1 MQLLNLPSY
10 DLKTHEEDGKKY
22 IFDPFRSKYLVLT
35 PEENVRQHFARYLVE
50 ELSYPASL
58 MMSEYSLTL
67 NKMNKRCDLI
77 VFDRAGKPL
86 VLVECKAPEVKISQA
101 VFDQVARYNLVF
113 KVSYLMVSNGLKHY
127 CCKID
132 FDSGKID
139 FLKTMPSYGE
149 LTGSV

>member
-1 MQLLNLPSY
+1 MQILNLPPCEF
-10 DLKTHEEDGKKY
+10 KTRVENGRKY

-35 PEENVRQHFARYLVE
+35 PEENVRQHFARYLME
-50 ELSYPASL
+50 ELSYPGTL
-58 MMSEYSLTL
+58 MMSEHSLTL

-77 VFDRAGKPL
+77 VFDKSGAPL

-101 VFDQVARYNLVF
+101 VFDQVARYNQVF

-132 FDSGKID
+132 FATGKID
-139 FLKTMPSYGE
+139 FLKAMPTYEE
-149 LTGSV
+149 LI

>member
-1 MQLLNLPSY
+1 MEN
-10 DLKTHEEDGKKY
+10 GKKF
-22 IFDPFRSKYLVLT
+22 IFDTFRSKYLVLT
-35 PEENVRQHFARYLVE
+35 PEENVRQHFARYLID

-58 MMSEYSLTL
+58 MMSEHSLTL

-77 VFDRAGKPL
+77 VFHRSGDPL

-101 VFDQVARYNLVF
+101 VFDQVARYNQVF

-132 FDSGKID
+132 FSTGKID
-139 FLKTMPSYGE
+139 FLKAMPSYKD
-149 LTGSV
+149 LT

>member
-1 MQLLNLPSY
+1 MQILNLPPY
-10 DLKTHEEDGKKY
+10 DLKTRVENGKKY

-35 PEENVRQHFARYLVE
+35 PEENVRQHFARYLME
-50 ELSYPASL
+50 ELSYPATL
-58 MMSEYSLTL
+58 MMSEHSLTL

-77 VFDRAGKPL
+77 VFDKSGAPL

-101 VFDQVARYNLVF
+101 VFDQVARYNQVF

-132 FDSGKID
+132 FASGNID
-139 FLKTMPSYGE
+139 FLNAMPGYEE
-149 LTGSV
+149 LI